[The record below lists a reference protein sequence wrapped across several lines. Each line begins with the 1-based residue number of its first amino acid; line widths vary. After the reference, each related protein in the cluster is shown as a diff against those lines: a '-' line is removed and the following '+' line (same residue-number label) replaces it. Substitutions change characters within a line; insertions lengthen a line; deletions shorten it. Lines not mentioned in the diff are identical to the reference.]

1 MRLKKLQVLK
11 LHSNRLDGLTQK
23 MARLKQLKLL
33 TVEDNPFADYGR
45 HVPKWLIQYCTRFS
59 ERNPMSTI
67 LDVPVSQDLCHVF
80 SAIRV

>member
-1 MRLKKLQVLK
+1 
-11 LHSNRLDGLTQK
+11 

-59 ERNPMSTI
+59 ERNPTSTI

-80 SAIRV
+80 SAIGMMSWTDLTSGS